1 MELKCEKL
9 VNDSKNV
16 KTELNKVKNENKKI
30 LRSKQPSKKVLVPN
44 PKPKA
49 SEITDKEKSVDAE
62 NDSNQNLQPAVAKCV
77 TTTPI
82 QLQGVSKKN
91 VTMFVVKTPT
101 PTQLNPN
108 LT

>member
-1 MELKCEKL
+1 MKLKCEKL

-16 KTELNKVKNENKKI
+16 QTELNKVKNENKKI

-44 PKPKA
+44 PKPEA

-82 QLQGVSKKN
+82 QLQGV
-91 VTMFVVKTPT
+91 
-101 PTQLNPN
+101 
-108 LT
+108 